1 MAQDSAAHVSN
12 INAEL
17 EAELHELLQKQAQA
31 AGSFRRMSDVKR
43 ALAEA
48 QAQVDKLRSQEAKL
62 REDMAEVEA
71 QRSQL
76 RAAGRADEASLLG
89 YLSNLERQLS
99 SACRAVVSGLCCR
112 AVVVIVSVCVCVCVC
127 VAVCACVAVCGG
139 VAVCA
144 CCVCVLTSST
154 SPSLQAPS
162 LLHASSS
169 RIASPAASQSTV
181 ATVAVAVVVTA
192 VATADTRPTPAHLP
206 CP

>member
-1 MAQDSAAHVSN
+1 MLCAHALPSAPHPPDVEQQCRADLAAEKASRQVAQDSAAHVSN

-31 AGSFRRMSDVKR
+31 AGSFRRMSDVKH

-112 AVVVIVSVCVCVCVC
+112 AVVVIISWEECD
-127 VAVCACVAVCGG
+127 
-139 VAVCA
+139 
-144 CCVCVLTSST
+144 L
-154 SPSLQAPS
+154 AP
-162 LLHASSS
+162 LIQVGRAQCHE
-169 RIASPAASQSTV
+169 
-181 ATVAVAVVVTA
+181 
-192 VATADTRPTPAHLP
+192 
-206 CP
+206 